1 MVKFICGIVCF
12 IFVAVAV
19 FGSGTEVG
27 DLAMDWMIGFIFYGL
42 IALAVLWVINLFL
55 SMFQ

>member
-19 FGSGTEVG
+19 FGSDKMADT
-27 DLAMDWMIGFIFYGL
+27 AMEWMIGFIFYGL

>member
-19 FGSGTEVG
+19 FGSDKMADT
-27 DLAMDWMIGFIFYGL
+27 AMEWMIGFIFYGL
-42 IALAVLWVINLFL
+42 IALAVLWVINFIL

>member
-1 MVKFICGIVCF
+1 MFKFICGIVCF

-19 FGSGTEVG
+19 FGS
-27 DLAMDWMIGFIFYGL
+27 DKMADAAMEWMIGFIFYGL

>member
-1 MVKFICGIVCF
+1 MFKFICGIVCF

-19 FGSGTEVG
+19 FGSDKMADT
-27 DLAMDWMIGFIFYGL
+27 AMEWMIGFIFYGL

>member
-19 FGSGTEVG
+19 FGSDKMADT
-27 DLAMDWMIGFIFYGL
+27 AMEWMIGFIFYGL
-42 IALAVLWVINLFL
+42 IILVVLKFITFIL

>member
-1 MVKFICGIVCF
+1 MFKLICGVLWI

-19 FGSGTEVG
+19 FGSDKMADT
-27 DLAMDWMIGFIFYGL
+27 AMEWMIGFIFYGL

>member
-19 FGSGTEVG
+19 FGSDKMADT
-27 DLAMDWMIGFIFYGL
+27 AMEWMIGFIFYGL
-42 IALAVLWVINLFL
+42 IALAVLWVINFFL